1 MLVGFALK
9 NLRPLLPQR
18 KQQRHPAQAAATKR
32 APHARTSKNDI
43 IINEWSGISI
53 NGHE

>member
-1 MLVGFALK
+1 MNAGRIRFKKPTPTA
-9 NLRPLLPQR
+9 P
-18 KQQRHPAQAAATKR
+18 PAQAAATKR